1 MRVAPGPGER
11 DEVEI
16 DRIDIDRYPAVAW
29 DVDLDAWRRRVKIGS
44 GEELQ
49 LQHQITDQ
57 CGRHHWLQIVWVVDS
72 ETPAGLAGQTLHQM
86 FCGELHRHAKAANSR
101 WSRPK
106 MSEEARWPI
115 TLGGLYYGV
124 LPKAS
129 HGELCPSPF
138 VVIDLEPAPT
148 QRAGIYQRAV
158 SGFPARHR
166 SGGRYHTTTGRL
178 HLTPLPKQTNNTAP
192 TTPLRTSDD
201 SKQIDPGRFRTSP
214 SSTEV

>member
-1 MRVAPGPGER
+1 MLFLHASFSGRRRRGWLLFHITQNER
-11 DEVEI
+11 YVHVTLVSMCCRDVDE
-16 DRIDIDRYPAVAW
+16 AVANG
-29 DVDLDAWRRRVKIGS
+29 KN
-44 GEELQ
+44 
-49 LQHQITDQ
+49 
-57 CGRHHWLQIVWVVDS
+57 WVVDS

-86 FCGELHRHAKAANSR
+86 FCGELHRHATAANSR

-106 MSEEARWPI
+106 MSGEARWPI